1 MKRVNLGDEVKDKIT
16 GFRGVVIGITRWL
29 NGCSRV
35 GIQPRKVIKDK
46 GKIAEAE
53 WTDENQLDIV
63 KRGALKP
70 IDSVVSGPTS
80 STPTRQRDP
89 R

>member
-1 MKRVNLGDEVKDKIT
+1 MTKVNLGDEVKDKIT
-16 GFRGVVIGITRWL
+16 GFRGIVIGITRWL

-35 GIQPRKVIKDK
+35 GVQPRKVQKDK

-53 WTDENQLDIV
+53 WIDENQLAIV
-63 KRGALKP
+63 KRAVLKP
-70 IDSVVSGPTS
+70 VEAVVSGPTS